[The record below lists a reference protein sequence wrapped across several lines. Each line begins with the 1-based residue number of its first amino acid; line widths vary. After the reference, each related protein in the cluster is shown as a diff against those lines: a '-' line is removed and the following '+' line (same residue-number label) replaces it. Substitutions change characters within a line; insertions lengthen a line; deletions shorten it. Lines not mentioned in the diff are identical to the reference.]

1 MKAFSQLFTELD
13 GTSSTTAKLEA
24 LETYFQSAP
33 PADAAWALAL
43 LLGKRRK
50 RLITGRRLREIC
62 LKALAL
68 PDWLFEAC
76 SNQVGDSAE
85 TVSLLWGQHQT
96 APPRQAPER
105 SLGDWM
111 EQVLPKLA
119 AAEGKEQEAAVIGCW
134 QTLPNSELL
143 LINKLLSGGFRVGVS
158 TGLVTRGVARSADLD
173 EALIA
178 HRLMGG
184 FTPSAESFTALTAAA
199 SDGDAL
205 AARPYPFFLASPIE
219 LEQIQQT
226 PADQWQLE
234 WKWDGIRGQL
244 IHRSGGCSLW
254 SRGEDLINE
263 AFPELISLA
272 ETLPQGTVLDGEVL
286 IWQAEAPAPEPFAT
300 LQRRLGRKAPS
311 RALQKQCPAAFMAY
325 DLLELDGSDLRQAP
339 LQERREQLEALVQR
353 WSNDPAHGE
362 ERSRLRLSETPAL
375 NGWSELDPLREQAR
389 EKGAEGLMLKAKP
402 SPYLVGR
409 KRGHW
414 WKHKLE
420 PFHLDA
426 VLLYAQSGSGRRA
439 NLYTDYSFG
448 LWNGEGE
455 LVTFAKA
462 YSGLD
467 DGEIR
472 QLDRWIRAHTTE
484 RFGPVRAVEPTLVFE
499 LAFEGLQPSKRHK
512 CGLAVRFPRISRWRQ
527 DKPASE
533 ADSVAS
539 ALALMEG
546 R

>member
-1 MKAFSQLFTELD
+1 MKAFSQLFAELD

-24 LETYFQSAP
+24 LEAYFRSAP

-50 RLITGRRLREIC
+50 RLISGRRLREIC
-62 LKALAL
+62 LNALSL

-85 TVSLLWGQHQT
+85 TVSLLWSQQQSD
-96 APPRQAPER
+96 PVERSPER
-105 SLGDWM
+105 SLSDWM
-111 EQVLPKLA
+111 VQVLPELA
-119 AAEGKEQEAAVIGCW
+119 AAEGEQQEAAVIRCW
-134 QTLPNSELL
+134 QSLPNAELL

-184 FTPSAESFTALTAAA
+184 FAPSAETFAALTASAT
-199 SDGDAL
+199 DGDAL
-205 AARPYPFFLASPIE
+205 AARPFPFFLASPIE

-226 PADQWQLE
+226 PADHWQVE

-272 ETLPQGTVLDGEVL
+272 ESLPQGTVLDGEVL
-286 IWQAEAPAPEPFAT
+286 IWQANAETPETFAT

-325 DLLELDGSDLRQAP
+325 DLLEVEGSDRRQIP
-339 LQERREQLEALVQR
+339 LQERRRQLEALVKD
-353 WSNDPAHGE
+353 WSEADSEGA
-362 ERSRLRLSETPAL
+362 SRLRLSETPVLTA
-375 NGWSELDPLREQAR
+375 WSELESLREQAR

-448 LWNGEGE
+448 LWNDDGE

-472 QLDRWIRAHTTE
+472 QLDRWIRAHTTD

-499 LAFEGLQPSKRHK
+499 VAFEGLQPSKRHK

-527 DKPASE
+527 DKPAAE
-533 ADSVAS
+533 ADSVAT

>member
-1 MKAFSQLFTELD
+1 MKAFSALFAELD

-24 LETYFQSAP
+24 LETYFRSAP
-33 PADAAWALAL
+33 PADGAWALAL

-62 LKALAL
+62 LTALAL

-96 APPRQAPER
+96 DPPRQAPER

-311 RALQKQCPAAFMAY
+311 RTLQKQCPAAFMAY
-325 DLLELDGSDLRQAP
+325 DLLELEGELS
-339 LQERREQLEALVQR
+339 EALAERQR
-353 WSNDPAHGE
+353 IDADLQLTELRAPIDGTV
-362 ERSRLRLSETPAL
+362 LRLNSRPGERPGEDGVLELAASEHMQAL
-375 NGWSELDPLREQAR
+375 LEVYESDINRVRLGQSVTLTSENGGFSGQLSGRVVRISPQVRQRQVLSTDPTQDADARIVEVRVELDPEDAR
-389 EKGAEGLMLKAKP
+389 RVRRLTGLKVIA
-402 SPYLVGR
+402 R
-409 KRGHW
+409 
-414 WKHKLE
+414 
-420 PFHLDA
+420 
-426 VLLYAQSGSGRRA
+426 
-439 NLYTDYSFG
+439 
-448 LWNGEGE
+448 
-455 LVTFAKA
+455 
-462 YSGLD
+462 
-467 DGEIR
+467 
-472 QLDRWIRAHTTE
+472 
-484 RFGPVRAVEPTLVFE
+484 
-499 LAFEGLQPSKRHK
+499 LQP
-512 CGLAVRFPRISRWRQ
+512 
-527 DKPASE
+527 
-533 ADSVAS
+533 
-539 ALALMEG
+539 
-546 R
+546 

>member
-1 MKAFSQLFTELD
+1 MKAFSQLFAELD

-24 LETYFQSAP
+24 LEAYFRSAP

-50 RLITGRRLREIC
+50 RLISGRRLREIC
-62 LKALAL
+62 LNALSL

-85 TVSLLWGQHQT
+85 TVSLLWSQQQSD
-96 APPRQAPER
+96 PVERSPER
-105 SLGDWM
+105 SLSDWM
-111 EQVLPKLA
+111 VQVLPELA
-119 AAEGKEQEAAVIGCW
+119 AAEGEQQEAAVIRCW
-134 QTLPNSELL
+134 QSLPNAELL

-184 FTPSAESFTALTAAA
+184 FAPSAETFAALTATAT
-199 SDGDAL
+199 DGDAL
-205 AARPYPFFLASPIE
+205 AARPFPFFLASPIE

-226 PADQWQLE
+226 PADHWQVE

-272 ETLPQGTVLDGEVL
+272 ESLPQGTVLDGEVL
-286 IWQAEAPAPEPFAT
+286 IWQANAETPETFAT

-325 DLLELDGSDLRQAP
+325 DLLEVEGSDRRQIP
-339 LQERREQLEALVQR
+339 LQERRRQLEVLVKD
-353 WSNDPAHGE
+353 WSEADSEGA
-362 ERSRLRLSETPAL
+362 SRLRLSETPVLTA
-375 NGWSELDPLREQAR
+375 WSELEGLREQAR

-448 LWNGEGE
+448 LWNDDGE

-472 QLDRWIRAHTTE
+472 QVDRWIRAHTTE

-527 DKPASE
+527 DKPAAE
-533 ADSVAS
+533 ADSVAT

>member
-1 MKAFSQLFTELD
+1 MKAFSQLFAELD

-24 LETYFQSAP
+24 LEAYFRSAP

-50 RLITGRRLREIC
+50 RLISGRRLREIC
-62 LKALAL
+62 LNALSL

-85 TVSLLWGQHQT
+85 TVSLLWSQQQSD
-96 APPRQAPER
+96 PVERSPER
-105 SLGDWM
+105 SLSDWM
-111 EQVLPKLA
+111 VQVLPELA
-119 AAEGKEQEAAVIGCW
+119 AAEGEQQEAAVIRCW
-134 QTLPNSELL
+134 QSLPNAELL

-184 FTPSAESFTALTAAA
+184 FAPSAETFAALTATAT
-199 SDGDAL
+199 DGDAL
-205 AARPYPFFLASPIE
+205 AARPFPFFLASPIE

-226 PADQWQLE
+226 PADHWQVE

-272 ETLPQGTVLDGEVL
+272 ESLPQGTVLDGEVL
-286 IWQAEAPAPEPFAT
+286 IWQANAETPETFAT

-325 DLLELDGSDLRQAP
+325 DLLEVEGSDRRQIP
-339 LQERREQLEALVQR
+339 LQERRRQLEVLVKD
-353 WSNDPAHGE
+353 WSEADSEGA
-362 ERSRLRLSETPAL
+362 SRLRLSETPVLTA
-375 NGWSELDPLREQAR
+375 WSELEGLREQAR

-448 LWNGEGE
+448 LWNDDGE

-472 QLDRWIRAHTTE
+472 QLDRWIRAHTTD

-499 LAFEGLQPSKRHK
+499 VAFEGLQPSKRHK

-527 DKPASE
+527 DKPAAE
-533 ADSVAS
+533 ADSVAT

>member
-1 MKAFSQLFTELD
+1 MKAFSTLFAELD

-24 LETYFQSAP
+24 LETYFRSAP
-33 PADAAWALAL
+33 PADGAWALAL

-62 LKALAL
+62 LRALAL
-68 PDWLFEAC
+68 PEWLFEAC

-96 APPRQAPER
+96 APPKQAPER

-119 AAEGKEQEAAVIGCW
+119 AADGEEQEAAVIRCW

-143 LINKLLSGGFRVGVS
+143 LINKLVSGGFRVGVS
-158 TGLVTRGVARSADLD
+158 NGLVTRGVARSADLD

-184 FTPSAESFTALTAAA
+184 FTPSAESFNALTAAA

-263 AFPELISLA
+263 AFPELINLA

-286 IWQAEAPAPEPFAT
+286 IWQAEDPAPDPFAT
-300 LQRRLGRKAPS
+300 HSPQRFVLGP
-311 RALQKQCPAAFMAY
+311 
-325 DLLELDGSDLRQAP
+325 
-339 LQERREQLEALVQR
+339 RR
-353 WSNDPAHGE
+353 
-362 ERSRLRLSETPAL
+362 
-375 NGWSELDPLREQAR
+375 
-389 EKGAEGLMLKAKP
+389 
-402 SPYLVGR
+402 
-409 KRGHW
+409 
-414 WKHKLE
+414 
-420 PFHLDA
+420 
-426 VLLYAQSGSGRRA
+426 
-439 NLYTDYSFG
+439 
-448 LWNGEGE
+448 GEGGKV
-455 LVTFAKA
+455 L
-462 YSGLD
+462 GW
-467 DGEIR
+467 
-472 QLDRWIRAHTTE
+472 RW
-484 RFGPVRAVEPTLVFE
+484 
-499 LAFEGLQPSKRHK
+499 
-512 CGLAVRFPRISRWRQ
+512 
-527 DKPASE
+527 
-533 ADSVAS
+533 
-539 ALALMEG
+539 
-546 R
+546 

>member
-1 MKAFSQLFTELD
+1 MKAFSQLFAELD

-24 LETYFQSAP
+24 LEAYFRSAP

-50 RLITGRRLREIC
+50 RLISGRRLREIC
-62 LKALAL
+62 LNALSL

-85 TVSLLWGQHQT
+85 TVSLLWSQQQSD
-96 APPRQAPER
+96 PVERSPER
-105 SLGDWM
+105 SLSDWM
-111 EQVLPKLA
+111 VQVLPELA
-119 AAEGKEQEAAVIGCW
+119 AAEGEQQEAAVIRCW
-134 QTLPNSELL
+134 QSLPNAELL

-184 FTPSAESFTALTAAA
+184 FAPSAETFAALTATAT
-199 SDGDAL
+199 DGDAL
-205 AARPYPFFLASPIE
+205 AARPFPFFLASPIE

-226 PADQWQLE
+226 PADHWQVE

-272 ETLPQGTVLDGEVL
+272 ESLPQGTVLDGEVL
-286 IWQAEAPAPEPFAT
+286 IWQANAETPETFAT

-325 DLLELDGSDLRQAP
+325 DLLEVEGSDRRQIP
-339 LQERREQLEALVQR
+339 LQERRRQLEVLVKD
-353 WSNDPAHGE
+353 WSEADSEGA
-362 ERSRLRLSETPAL
+362 SRLRLSETPVLTA
-375 NGWSELDPLREQAR
+375 WSELESLREQAR

-448 LWNGEGE
+448 LWNDDGE

-472 QLDRWIRAHTTE
+472 QLDRWIRAHTTD

-499 LAFEGLQPSKRHK
+499 VAFEGLQPSKRHK

-527 DKPASE
+527 DKPAAE
-533 ADSVAS
+533 ADSVAT